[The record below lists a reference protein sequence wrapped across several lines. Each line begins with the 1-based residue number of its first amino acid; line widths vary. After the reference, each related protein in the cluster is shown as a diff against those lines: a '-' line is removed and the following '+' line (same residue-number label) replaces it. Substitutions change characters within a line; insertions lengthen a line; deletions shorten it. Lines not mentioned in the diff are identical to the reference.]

1 MSNHDNFIRE
11 DSINSEELLEK
22 SKLAIRNLLRIQNNN
37 LLLPESY
44 CLEDSRSSIFKIE
57 KGSENGPAVY
67 LYRNTYH
74 NISVR
79 IELKFSH
86 PDNAHQFAYLDYF
99 LLATS
104 NFDSK
109 DMFLGGETVYV
120 PDLMPKD
127 TNPITNPIEIKSEE
141 NLPMDLNKNP
151 VYLIGPPNNKRDLVT
166 QKNLKLLYLNKIRTS
181 IARLLSHGRSGV
193 DLLRMEERAYGWMEE
208 IFESSQEDNIKKLKE
223 LNKKYPHISS
233 IDPNRLEKHFDH
245 LDAEKEVVKERMKR
259 NLTYG
264 KHVAYKTYVDLIRIM
279 TLLIEI
285 SRPNFFTRN
294 HYMEMF
300 NFDFV
305 TLRALI
311 SIKAGHRYTDE

>member
-1 MSNHDNFIRE
+1 MSNQDDIFKRK
-11 DSINSEELLEK
+11 SINSEELLESAK
-22 SKLAIRNLLRIQNNN
+22 FAIRNLFWNQNNN
-37 LLLPESY
+37 ILLPENY
-44 CLEDSRSSIFKIE
+44 CLEDSSSSIFKIE
-57 KGSENGPAVY
+57 KASDNSPSVY
-67 LYRNTYH
+67 VYRNTNH

-86 PDNAHQFAYLDYF
+86 PENAHQFAYLDYF

-109 DMFLGGETVYV
+109 DMFLGGETVHV
-120 PDLMPKD
+120 SDLMPKNA
-127 TNPITNPIEIKSEE
+127 NPITNPIEIKSEE

-151 VYLIGPPNNKRDLVT
+151 IYLIGPPNNKSDLVS

-181 IARLLSHGRSGV
+181 IAKLLSQSRSGI
-193 DLLRMEERAYGWMEE
+193 DLLRMEERAYGWMDE
-208 IFESSQEDNIKKLKE
+208 IFKSSREDNLKKLKE
-223 LNKKYPHISS
+223 LNKQYPHISS

-245 LDAEKEVVKERMKR
+245 LDAEKEAVKEGMKR

-264 KHVAYKTYVDLIRIM
+264 KQVAYKTYVDIIRIM

-305 TLRALI
+305 TLRALV
-311 SIKAGHRYTDE
+311 SIKAGYRYTEK